1 MPLARRKG
9 NVVSYTLLQKRRSEK
24 QRLKR
29 RSASRALCWTH
40 EKDARLFV
48 AARVI
53 AQHQPVRRLMPMMHP
68 RGKCV
73 QHALRHRAST
83 HYSFPSS
90 AAARQNDM
98 VNGPNFTDGKSSHCL
113 ELYCSLTLVSLP
125 NSKYLTPAPRRQHPD
140 PARESFLPS
149 RELTSKRCPVN
160 PFLPHRK
167 VVDEKQ

>member
-1 MPLARRKG
+1 MRSVGPTKRTLASSLR
-9 NVVSYTLLQKRRSEK
+9 
-24 QRLKR
+24 
-29 RSASRALCWTH
+29 
-40 EKDARLFV
+40 
-48 AARVI
+48 RVI

-90 AAARQNDM
+90 AAARQNGM
-98 VNGPNFTDGKSSHCL
+98 ANGPIFTNGKSSHCL

-140 PARESFLPS
+140 PAR
-149 RELTSKRCPVN
+149 
-160 PFLPHRK
+160 
-167 VVDEKQ
+167 